1 VLPSSVATDDEYPP
15 QMGRQAVLLLSVLAE
30 SVRSGPA
37 AVHRRG
43 HTTSQSVLG
52 LRSLALA
59 ASEGARP
66 RLCLRGGALSAA
78 GEGPWAGA
86 AGWDATGDLIDLQ
99 EDSSDIHAEG
109 TAEPGAGV
117 TVEEGYREKD
127 AWLDVPEEHR
137 RVEQLLCPTWEQAV
151 QEREQWLAEHPDYVE
166 PLNDTWFFEVRRGN
180 VTTLRE
186 LLHRG
191 ADVESPDE
199 YGDRAIHLAAMD
211 NSTAVLR
218 LLLSAGASINARNKN
233 GNTALH
239 IATECGQTAMLQQL
253 IAAGADIEVRNRA
266 KATAVVTACVH
277 GQVEALRV
285 LAAAGYTF
293 SKVLTTLNL
302 LNVDTPQVLGALT
315 FENSSQ
321 RRRTHSC
328 AQGHAGAAFRCGK
341 QPRGGGACDDRA
353 GRGC

>member
-1 VLPSSVATDDEYPP
+1 
-15 QMGRQAVLLLSVLAE
+15 
-30 SVRSGPA
+30 
-37 AVHRRG
+37 
-43 HTTSQSVLG
+43 
-52 LRSLALA
+52 
-59 ASEGARP
+59 
-66 RLCLRGGALSAA
+66 
-78 GEGPWAGA
+78 
-86 AGWDATGDLIDLQ
+86 
-99 EDSSDIHAEG
+99 
-109 TAEPGAGV
+109 
-117 TVEEGYREKD
+117 
-127 AWLDVPEEHR
+127 LDVPEEHR
-137 RVEQLLCPTWEQAV
+137 RAEQLLCPTWEQAV

-191 ADVESPDE
+191 ADVEWPDE

-253 IAAGADIEVRNRA
+253 ISAGADIEVRNRA

-277 GQVEALRV
+277 GQVDALRV

-293 SKVLTTLNL
+293 SKVRTTLNL
-302 LNVDTPQVLGALT
+302 DSVDVLGALT
-315 FENSSQ
+315 FENFSQ
-321 RRRTHSC
+321 RRHTHSC
-328 AQGHAGAAFRCGK
+328 TQGHAGAAFRCGK

>member
-1 VLPSSVATDDEYPP
+1 
-15 QMGRQAVLLLSVLAE
+15 MGRQAVLLLSVLAV

-43 HTTSQSVLG
+43 HAAAPSMHAAAPSAAG
-52 LRSLALA
+52 LLSLARA
-59 ASEGARP
+59 AREGARP
-66 RLCLRGGALSAA
+66 RLRLRGGALSAA
-78 GEGPWAGA
+78 GDVTWAAGA
-86 AGWDATGDLIDLQ
+86 AGWDAAGDLIDLQ
-99 EDSSDIHAEG
+99 QDSSDILGEG

-117 TVEEGYREKD
+117 AVEEGYREKD
-127 AWLDVPEEHR
+127 AWLDAPEEHR
-137 RVEQLLCPTWEQAV
+137 RAEQLLCPTWEQAV

-191 ADVESPDE
+191 ADVEWPDE
-199 YGDRAIHLAAMD
+199 YGDRAIHLAAID

-218 LLLSAGASINARNKN
+218 FLLSAGASINARNKN

-253 IAAGADIEVRNRA
+253 IVAGADIEVRNRA

-277 GQVEALRV
+277 GQVDALRV

-293 SKVLTTLNL
+293 SKVRTTLNL
-302 LNVDTPQVLGALT
+302 HSVRVLGALT
-315 FENSSQ
+315 FENFSQ
-321 RRRTHSC
+321 RRHTHAC
-328 AQGHAGAAFRCGK
+328 AQGHAGAAFRCIK
-341 QPRGGGACDDRA
+341 QQRGGGACDDRA